1 MTKILFIST
10 SQLPDLV
17 HSLQLA
23 TSLKAQ
29 DPSLHIT
36 WLVRDSLAPL
46 VRLSP
51 VVDDL
56 IVFSRD
62 GGWRDFIRM
71 MRSLRGR
78 SYDFVFDLQGLLR
91 TGVMTWRAQAE
102 RKVGRAD
109 AREGANV
116 FYHEKAPLPR
126 DGEQSHTLEMQLQFA
141 CVLGLK
147 AELRGTLE
155 FRDVPGLTVQHL
167 RAPDGTKPILLFPDS
182 RKPAKCWS
190 GFKEL
195 TELFLHANPRSKVIW
210 AGHRYL
216 DFRNAPGPDR
226 FLNLTDSTS
235 LVALPAMIR
244 NAACVIANDSG
255 PMHLAAAL
263 GVPTFGI
270 FGPSDPRRYGPWPLN
285 DPKHHVVVAPVGN
298 LRMLPAREVYNRFT
312 RVMGGQAVH
321 GPLRV
326 AGH

>member
-10 SQLPDLV
+10 SQLPDVV

-23 TSLKAQ
+23 ASLKAQ
-29 DPSLHIT
+29 DKTLHIT

-46 VRLSP
+46 VRLST

-62 GGWRDFIRM
+62 GGWREFVSM
-71 MRSLRGR
+71 MRNLRSR

-91 TGVMTWRAQAE
+91 TGVMTWRARGD

-109 AREGANV
+109 AREGAAV

-126 DGEQSHTLEMQLQFA
+126 DGEMSHSLLMQLQFA
-141 CVLGLK
+141 CILGLK
-147 AELRGTLE
+147 PELRGTLE
-155 FRDVPGLTVQHL
+155 FREVPGLATQHL
-167 RAPDGTKPILLFPDS
+167 LAHDGSKPILMFPDS
-182 RKPAKCWS
+182 RKPGKCWH

-195 TELFLHANPRSKVIW
+195 TELLLHAGQRSKVVW

-216 DFRNAPGPDR
+216 DFKHAPGPDK

-235 LVALPAMIR
+235 LVALPSMIR
-244 NAACVIANDSG
+244 NASFVIANDSG

-270 FGPSDPRRYGPWPLN
+270 FGPSDPRRYGPFPLN
-285 DPKHHVVVAPVGN
+285 DPRHHVVVAPVGN
-298 LRMLPAREVYNRFT
+298 LRMLSAREVFNRF
-312 RVMGGQAVH
+312 V
-321 GPLRV
+321 RV
-326 AGH
+326 AGGNELRGPGRVGGF